1 MNLRMLAARMRW
13 PGLVFFAALLP
24 RLLDLGR
31 HPLWLDEA
39 YTLQRASLPAGALV
53 RDSFYHHHLPSYFL
67 LLSPLTLLGDPQFWL
82 RVPSAAFGAL
92 AVVLVFLITSSIAG
106 RLAGVVAALILG
118 LSPAALAFAQEARSY
133 TLEMCLVLV
142 ALYGVALL
150 ALDIPSAS
158 LPWRRAG
165 AARWA
170 WALLIGG
177 SVAAVDVLG
186 DGLIWVAAANLIF
199 AVLLWQSQSRWPL
212 LRNVLLADAIIAVL
226 CVPFY
231 LLMLQWEHEHLIAS
245 VMWIPALNIER
256 FWYSIGSV
264 YLMRIAD
271 SVSFEFIQV
280 PTPVFV
286 SHMIGAALLL
296 AVGLAGW
303 RLRRRPALL
312 AVLGISFLLLPVL
325 LTVVSLWRPILLPRY
340 ILWSAAPFAM
350 LAGIGAAEFLRL
362 LPQRGQV
369 VACCAVGAILLANTI
384 PYYSAETKPRWDI
397 AAKLLAQDVAPGDGV
412 LFYDMAALTVTQAY
426 LPAGA
431 QAALLAASTGDF
443 NQARAMQAQGRRVWA
458 VFGTAGQSA
467 EKKAWP
473 NFYAKLA
480 PLGTPEQIQV
490 AGKRIYIALYEPAAR
505 NMSQNC
511 VAPGPV
517 TAKQATATAVL
528 GNGCG

>member
-1 MNLRMLAARMRW
+1 MIPHALAARMRW

-24 RLLDLGR
+24 RVLDLGR

-53 RDSFYHHHLPSYFL
+53 RDSFYNHHLPSYFL
-67 LLSPLTLLGDPQFWL
+67 MLAPFTWLGDPQFWL

-92 AVVLVFLITSSIAG
+92 AVMLVYLITAGIAG
-106 RLAGVVAALILG
+106 RLAGVVAALVLG

-150 ALDIPSAS
+150 ALDVPRAS
-158 LPWRRAG
+158 LAWRRPG

-170 WALLIGG
+170 WALFIGG
-177 SVAAVDVLG
+177 TVAAVDVLG
-186 DGLIWVAAANLIF
+186 DGLVWVVTANLIF
-199 AVLLWQSQSRWPL
+199 AVLLWQSQSRGQL
-212 LRNVLLADAIIAVL
+212 LRNFLLADAIIAAL

-231 LLMLQWEHEHLIAS
+231 LMMLHWQHERLIAS
-245 VMWIPALNIER
+245 VMWIPALNFER
-256 FWYSIGSV
+256 FWYSIGAV

-271 SVSFEFIQV
+271 CVSFGFIQV
-280 PTPVFV
+280 PTPIFI
-286 SHMIGAALLL
+286 SHAIGAALLA

-312 AVLGISFLLLPVL
+312 AVLGISFLLLPTL
-325 LTVVSLWRPILLPRY
+325 LTVVSFWRPILLPRY

-350 LAGIGAAEFLRL
+350 LAGIGAAELLRL
-362 LPQRGQV
+362 LPRRGQV
-369 VACCAVGAILLANTI
+369 AACCAVAAILLANTV
-384 PYYSAETKPRWDI
+384 PYYGAETKPRWDI
-397 AAKLLAQDVAPGDGV
+397 AAKMLAQDVAPGDAV
-412 LFYDMAALTVTQAY
+412 LFYDMAALSVTQAY
-426 LPAGA
+426 LPAGR
-431 QAALLAASTGDF
+431 QAALLAVSTGDF
-443 NQARAMQAQGRRVWA
+443 TQARAMQAQGRRVWA

-517 TAKQATATAVL
+517 TAKQTTATAAP